1 VLIHAAA
8 GGTGLALVQTALNAG
23 CEVFATANPSKWE
36 FLRKLGVRHVMSS
49 RTLDFARE
57 IMDRTAGEGI
67 DVVVNSLAGEFI
79 RKSFSVLRAN
89 GRFLEMGKTD
99 IWEHADVEREY
110 PHVEYL
116 PFNLVDLCLEN
127 PPLAARLIREVL
139 AGFEAGRLHPLPA
152 TVFPIERTVDAFRYM
167 AQARHIGRVVVAW
180 DSSIKPADNDQ
191 LRIRSDAAY
200 LITGGTGGLGIEVA
214 QWLAQQGARHLFLV
228 ARRAPAGHGEAAI
241 AELSRR
247 GVNVRVVSADVSRP
261 DDVAATVAEIDAAM
275 VPLRGVIHAAGVLD
289 DATVLQCDWARFRA
303 VLNPKVAGSWNL
315 HEATQNHQLDFFV
328 LFSGAAGM
336 LGLAGQ
342 ANYVAANAFL
352 DALAQ
357 YRRSLGLPALSI
369 EWSAWSS
376 VGLAAAR
383 ANRGERLAMTGIG
396 SISPKAGLR
405 VFEQLLNQDRSNV
418 AVIPWDV
425 ALWRRHYPAQAGT
438 PFYSEINVPAGDQT
452 AAVSLAARLADAD
465 PKRRA
470 VLLEQFLQEQA
481 ARVLRLSPSR
491 IEPLTPFNTLGFDSL
506 MALEFRNRL
515 EMELKIPLSATL
527 VWAYP
532 TVASLARHLAEK
544 LQVPLEAETE
554 QKAELVKQSSE
565 NGALDSVLDGLLTL
579 SDDQAAALLE
589 GRDVARN
596 AAKG

>member
-1 VLIHAAA
+1 
-8 GGTGLALVQTALNAG
+8 
-23 CEVFATANPSKWE
+23 
-36 FLRKLGVRHVMSS
+36 
-49 RTLDFARE
+49 
-57 IMDRTAGEGI
+57 
-67 DVVVNSLAGEFI
+67 
-79 RKSFSVLRAN
+79 
-89 GRFLEMGKTD
+89 
-99 IWEHADVEREY
+99 
-110 PHVEYL
+110 
-116 PFNLVDLCLEN
+116 
-127 PPLAARLIREVL
+127 
-139 AGFEAGRLHPLPA
+139 
-152 TVFPIERTVDAFRYM
+152 
-167 AQARHIGRVVVAW
+167 
-180 DSSIKPADNDQ
+180 
-191 LRIRSDAAY
+191 
-200 LITGGTGGLGIEVA
+200 
-214 QWLAQQGARHLFLV
+214 
-228 ARRAPAGHGEAAI
+228 
-241 AELSRR
+241 
-247 GVNVRVVSADVSRP
+247 
-261 DDVAATVAEIDAAM
+261 M